1 MIRIRF
7 FASFGELFGPEIQTE
22 AEQDTTLLQLIQQV
36 SEEYP
41 EGRDAIFTTDGE
53 FRRHVI
59 LMRNGARIDTDQ
71 ADGITVMD
79 GDEIAI
85 FPPVAGG

>member
-7 FASFGELFGPEIQTE
+7 FARFGELFGPEIQTE
-22 AEQDTTLLQLIQQV
+22 TEQGTTLRQLIQQV
-36 SEEYP
+36 SRGYP
-41 EGRDAIFTTDGE
+41 EGQDAVFTKDGE

-71 ADGITVMD
+71 AAGIIVRD